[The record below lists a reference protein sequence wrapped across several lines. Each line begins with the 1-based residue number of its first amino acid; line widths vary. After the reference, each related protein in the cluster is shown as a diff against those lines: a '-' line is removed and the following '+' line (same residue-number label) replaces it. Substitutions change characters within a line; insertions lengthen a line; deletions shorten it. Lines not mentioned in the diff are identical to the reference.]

1 MVTAADPVLAR
12 ITNYL
17 TAPPRFSA
25 LAYRTA
31 RMSLL
36 DSLGCA
42 LLALDV
48 PECRRLL
55 GPLAAPA
62 PGAESAPAGA
72 RAPGG
77 PRVSDA
83 ATGARAESAPGAPHA
98 RDAAPVQD
106 AARAPATTPAPPEV
120 PLPDAAPSPD
130 ATRAAGAAPA
140 PGTVRVPGTA
150 LALDPVTAAFN
161 TGTLIRWLDYNDT
174 WLAAEWGHPSDNLG
188 ALLAAAQMRG
198 LSVRDLLT
206 AQIQAYEIQ
215 GILALQN
222 SFNRLG
228 LDHVILVRIASA
240 GVAAR
245 LLGGTPEQ
253 VLAALSH
260 AFLDGGALRT
270 YRHGA
275 TTGSRKSW
283 AAGDATSR
291 GLWLALLAL
300 RGEMGYP
307 AALSA
312 PRWGFQDVV
321 LRGAEVRLE
330 QPLGCYVAE
339 NILFKVGFPA
349 EFHGQ
354 TAVEAAFALHPEV
367 APRAA
372 EVAEIVIHTQE
383 PAMRIIDK
391 QGPLTTPA
399 ARDHCLQYMV
409 AVALLLGE
417 LRGEHYRDAAAADP
431 RIDFLRERTR
441 VHEDPRY
448 TEAYLDPGRRAIGN
462 RVQVHFR
469 DGTSTSPV
477 AVEYPLGH
485 PRRRAEAEPHLAAKF
500 ARTAARLPAP
510 RAAAVRRLWDA
521 PERTDR
527 LTVDQFLARFAP

>member
-1 MVTAADPVLAR
+1 MANAADPVLAGLTR
-12 ITNYL
+12 YL
-17 TAPPRFSA
+17 TAPPPFSA

-62 PGAESAPAGA
+62 PQTGTPSAGRGAAPAPGA
-72 RAPGG
+72 A
-77 PRVSDA
+77 
-83 ATGARAESAPGAPHA
+83 SAPGAA
-98 RDAAPVQD
+98 RAPDAAPAPD
-106 AARAPATTPAPPEV
+106 AARAPAT
-120 PLPDAAPSPD
+120 
-130 ATRAAGAAPA
+130 APA
-140 PGTVRVPGTA
+140 PAAARVPGTA

-161 TGTLIRWLDYNDT
+161 TGALIRWLDYNDT

-198 LSVRDLLT
+198 LSVRDLLA

-215 GILALQN
+215 GILALRN

-321 LRGAEVRLE
+321 LRGAEVRLD

-354 TAVEAAFALHPEV
+354 TAVEAAFALHPAV

-372 EVAEIVIHTQE
+372 AVAEIVIHTQE
-383 PAMRIIDK
+383 SAVRIIDK

-409 AVALLLGE
+409 AVALLFGE

-462 RVQVHFR
+462 RVQVRFR
-469 DGTSTSPV
+469 DGTSTGPV

-485 PRRRAEAEPHLAAKF
+485 PRRRAQAEPLLAAKF
-500 ARTAARLPAP
+500 ARNVARLPAP

-521 PERTDR
+521 PELTDR
-527 LTVDQFLARFAP
+527 LSVDQLLACFTP

>member
-1 MVTAADPVLAR
+1 MAPDADPVLAT
-12 ITNYL
+12 IAGYL
-17 TAPPRFSA
+17 AAPPPFSA

-31 RMSLL
+31 RLSLL

-42 LLALDV
+42 MLALDA

-55 GPLAAPA
+55 GPLAAPPAEPDA
-62 PGAESAPAGA
+62 PGAARVPGAAHAPGAA
-72 RAPGG
+72 RAPGT
-77 PRVSDA
+77 A
-83 ATGARAESAPGAPHA
+83 
-98 RDAAPVQD
+98 
-106 AARAPATTPAPPEV
+106 
-120 PLPDAAPSPD
+120 
-130 ATRAAGAAPA
+130 
-140 PGTVRVPGTA
+140 RVPGTA

-198 LSVRDLLT
+198 LTVRDLLA
-206 AQIQAYEIQ
+206 AQIQAYEVQ

-240 GVAAR
+240 GVAAH
-245 LLGGTPEQ
+245 LLGGTSEQ

-321 LRGAEVRLE
+321 LRGAELRLD

-354 TAVEAAFALHPEV
+354 TAVEAAFTLHPQV
-367 APRAA
+367 APRAG
-372 EVAEIVIHTQE
+372 EVAEIIIHTQE
-383 PAMRIIDK
+383 SAVRIIDK

-409 AVALLLGE
+409 AVALLYGE
-417 LRGEHYRDAAAADP
+417 LRSEHYRDASAADP
-431 RIDFLRERTR
+431 RIDCLRERTT
-441 VHEDPRY
+441 VYEDPRY
-448 TEAYLDPGRRAIGN
+448 SAAYLDPNERAIGN
-462 RVQVHFR
+462 RLQVRFR
-469 DGTSTSPV
+469 DGTRTRAV

-485 PRRRAEAEPHLAAKF
+485 PRRRAEAEPHLQAKF
-500 ARTAARLPAP
+500 ERNIAARFSPR
-510 RAAAVRRLWDA
+510 RAAAIRRLWDD
-521 PERTDR
+521 PEHTDR
-527 LTVDQFLARFAP
+527 LRVDQLVDRLTP

>member
-1 MVTAADPVLAR
+1 MANADRVLAELTR
-12 ITNYL
+12 YL
-17 TAPPRFSA
+17 TAPPPFSA

-42 LLALDV
+42 MLALDA

-55 GPLAAPA
+55 GPLAAP
-62 PGAESAPAGA
+62 PPPADPPA
-72 RAPGG
+72 
-77 PRVSDA
+77 
-83 ATGARAESAPGAPHA
+83 
-98 RDAAPVQD
+98 AAPPSGAV
-106 AARAPATTPAPPEV
+106 PAP
-120 PLPDAAPSPD
+120 
-130 ATRAAGAAPA
+130 GAAPA
-140 PGTVRVPGTA
+140 PATVRVPGTA
-150 LALDPVTAAFN
+150 PALDPVTAAFN

-188 ALLAAAQMRG
+188 ALLAAAQVRG
-198 LSVRDLLT
+198 LSVRDLLK

-215 GILALQN
+215 GILALHN

-240 GVAAR
+240 GVAAH

-339 NILFKVGFPA
+339 NVLFKVGFPA

-372 EVAEIVIHTQE
+372 DVAEIVIHTQE
-383 PAMRIIDK
+383 SAIRIIDK

-409 AVALLLGE
+409 AAALLHGE
-417 LRGEHYRDAAAADP
+417 LRSEHYRDDAAADP
-431 RIDFLRERTR
+431 RIDFLRERTS
-441 VHEDPRY
+441 VSEDPRY

-462 RVQVHFR
+462 RVQVRFR
-469 DGTSTSPV
+469 DGSHTRAL
-477 AVEYPLGH
+477 AVDYPLGH
-485 PRRRAEAEPHLAAKF
+485 PRRRAQAEPRLAAKF
-500 ARTAARLPAP
+500 ARSAAARLPPP
-510 RAAAVRRLWDA
+510 RAAAVGRLWDDA
-521 PERTDR
+521 ERLDR
-527 LTVDQFLARFAP
+527 LRVDQLIDCFAP

>member
-1 MVTAADPVLAR
+1 MAPDAGTLPAVSVAPDADPVLAR
-12 ITNYL
+12 ITDYL
-17 TAPPRFSA
+17 TAPPPFSA

-31 RMSLL
+31 HMSLL

-42 LLALDV
+42 LLAV
-48 PECRRLL
+48 GAPECRRLL
-55 GPLAAPA
+55 GPLTAPPPQ
-62 PGAESAPAGA
+62 PGP
-72 RAPGG
+72 P
-77 PRVSDA
+77 A
-83 ATGARAESAPGAPHA
+83 ATQG
-98 RDAAPVQD
+98 AAPV
-106 AARAPATTPAPPEV
+106 
-120 PLPDAAPSPD
+120 PDAAP
-130 ATRAAGAAPA
+130 RAGAAVRDESVRSLRDREDGEDHENRCAGIARRPDYPDRA
-140 PGTVRVPGTA
+140 RVPGTA

-161 TGTLIRWLDYNDT
+161 TGALIRWLDYNDT

-188 ALLAAAQMRG
+188 ALLAAAQVRG
-198 LSVRDLLT
+198 LPVRDLLT

-222 SFNRLG
+222 SFNRVG

-240 GVAAR
+240 GVAAH

-321 LRGAEVRLE
+321 LGGVEVRME
-330 QPLGCYVAE
+330 RPFGCYVAE

-367 APRAA
+367 APRAG
-372 EVAEIVIHTQE
+372 EVDEIVIHTQE
-383 PAMRIIDK
+383 SAVRIIDK
-391 QGPLTTPA
+391 QGALATPA

-409 AVALLLGE
+409 AVALLHGE
-417 LRGEHYRDAAAADP
+417 LRSEHYRDAAAADP
-431 RIDFLRERTR
+431 RIDFLRERTS

-462 RVQVHFR
+462 RVQVRFR
-469 DGTSTSPV
+469 DGTATREV
-477 AVEYPLGH
+477 AVDYPLGH
-485 PRRRAEAEPHLAAKF
+485 PRRRGEAEPRLAAKF
-500 ARTAARLPAP
+500 ARSVARLPAR
-510 RAAAVRRLWDA
+510 RAAALRRLWDD
-521 PERTDR
+521 PEHTGSLRVEQLIDR
-527 LTVDQFLARFAP
+527 FTP

>member
-1 MVTAADPVLAR
+1 MANAADPVLAGLTR
-12 ITNYL
+12 YL
-17 TAPPRFSA
+17 TAPPPFSA

-62 PGAESAPAGA
+62 PQTGTPSAGRGAAPAPGA
-72 RAPGG
+72 A
-77 PRVSDA
+77 
-83 ATGARAESAPGAPHA
+83 SAPGAA
-98 RDAAPVQD
+98 RAPDAAPAPD
-106 AARAPATTPAPPEV
+106 AARAPAT
-120 PLPDAAPSPD
+120 
-130 ATRAAGAAPA
+130 APA
-140 PGTVRVPGTA
+140 PAAARVPGTA

-161 TGTLIRWLDYNDT
+161 TGALIRWLDYNDT

-198 LSVRDLLT
+198 LSVRDLLA

-215 GILALQN
+215 GILALRN

-321 LRGAEVRLE
+321 LRGAEVRLD
-330 QPLGCYVAE
+330 QPLACYVAE

-354 TAVEAAFALHPEV
+354 TAVEAAFALYPAV

-372 EVAEIVIHTQE
+372 DVAEIVIHTQE
-383 PAMRIIDK
+383 SAVRIIDK

-409 AVALLLGE
+409 AVALLFGE

-462 RVQVHFR
+462 RVQVRFR
-469 DGTSTSPV
+469 DGTSTGPV

-485 PRRRAEAEPHLAAKF
+485 PRRRAQAEPLLAAKF
-500 ARTAARLPAP
+500 ARNVARLPAP

-521 PERTDR
+521 PELTDR
-527 LTVDQFLARFAP
+527 LSVDQLLACFTP